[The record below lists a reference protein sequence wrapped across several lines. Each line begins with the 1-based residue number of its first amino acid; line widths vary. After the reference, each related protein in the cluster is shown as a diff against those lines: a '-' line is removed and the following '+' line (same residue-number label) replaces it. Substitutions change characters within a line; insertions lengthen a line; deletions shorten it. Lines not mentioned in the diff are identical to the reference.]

1 MLHAS
6 VLVANAHT
14 AHDDSDRS
22 KRTLHNSHGS
32 PLLKRRAIALEEAA
46 SRMELEAKAAVLR
59 CWRGQAAVP
68 ALAPRPAPA
77 LQVPYVERRHVLRQL
92 HVAAN
97 RPLAPVLSVLGVP
110 AATERALS
118 WALLSR
124 HGAAKEAGAA
134 RSLPGR

>member
-6 VLVANAHT
+6 ALVANAHT
-14 AHDDSDRS
+14 ARDDSDRS

-59 CWRGQAAVP
+59 CWRGQGAVP

-92 HVAAN
+92 HIAAN
-97 RPLAPVLSVLGVP
+97 RPLAPELGVP
-110 AATERALS
+110 TATERALS

-124 HGAAKEAGAA
+124 LGAAKEGGAA